1 MRNFQA
7 LIKKIDEGIAFVQKQ
22 NEKLSPV
29 IDYLTEKC
37 IEQKENLP
45 PDKSFEYLLQL
56 TNLKV
61 ESLLLLTKLKEIY
74 DFYDW
79 F

>member
-1 MRNFQA
+1 MPNFQA
-7 LIKKIDEGIAFVQKQ
+7 LIRKIDEGIAFVQKQ
-22 NEKLSPV
+22 DEKLSPV

-37 IEQKENLP
+37 IEQKEQLP
-45 PDKSFEYLLQL
+45 PEKSFDYLLKL

-74 DFYDW
+74 DFSEK